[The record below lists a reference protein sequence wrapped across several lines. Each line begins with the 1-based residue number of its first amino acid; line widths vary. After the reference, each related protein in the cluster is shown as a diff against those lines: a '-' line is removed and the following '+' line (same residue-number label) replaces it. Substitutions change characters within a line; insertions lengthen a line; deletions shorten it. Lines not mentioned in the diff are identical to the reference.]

1 MMTNIRF
8 FPTSRSQAHF
18 QCGPYVAPS
27 LVCSFVTYCIS
38 TLYEQLM
45 DSRTDYITTCLYGK
59 MTAFHWRKAVF
70 LCPSPD
76 NFRHFPTTSGAPVAP
91 MWPLTFQL

>member
-1 MMTNIRF
+1 
-8 FPTSRSQAHF
+8 
-18 QCGPYVAPS
+18 
-27 LVCSFVTYCIS
+27 
-38 TLYEQLM
+38 M